1 MKLSVIIN
9 MKKTLLALFISL
21 ASFIT
26 SNASAQIVHPKWA
39 QNAVV
44 YEINVRQFSVSGNI
58 SGVTEQL
65 ERLKSLGVDILWLM
79 PLHPIGV
86 EKRKGTLGSY
96 YSVKDYKAFNTE
108 FGTEGEFE
116 IFVKKAHQLG
126 FKVIIDWVANHTAW
140 DHDWIKK
147 HPDWY
152 ERDAKGRIQTPFD
165 WTDVAKLNYAS
176 KPMRA
181 AMTDAM
187 KYWVTKYDIDG
198 FRCDVAFMVPVDFW
212 NENRKALE
220 KIKPLYMLAEM
231 EANNDINKTPAVYYA
246 SAFNASYAW
255 TFMGASA
262 DLVAGNKSVNDFRKI
277 MQNNYKELPSS
288 MHKMFFLTN
297 HDENSWNA
305 TIQERYGKNWKSIA
319 ALVYT
324 LPQSLPLIYTGEEA
338 GLARRLKFFDKDP
351 ILNSEWSDTS
361 RYTFYRSLIKL
372 HQTNPAL
379 KNNQDSSNFEELN
392 LIEENTGLVYGYK
405 RSSGA
410 SEVIVLINLGQESSH
425 FSIEGF
431 KLDRSQYKSI
441 ASGDFNIIENNS
453 DVIEIV
459 PLTPTSIFD
468 IQLENQLNEQ
478 IELPPFSFL
487 ILHK

>member
-21 ASFIT
+21 ASIIT
-26 SNASAQIVHPKWA
+26 SNATAQIVHPDWA

-44 YEINVRQFSVSGNI
+44 YEVNVRQFSESGNI
-58 SGVTEQL
+58 SGVTQQL

-96 YSVKDYKAFNTE
+96 YSVKDYKAFNPE
-108 FGTEGEFE
+108 FGTEMDFQF
-116 IFVKKAHQLG
+116 FVKKAHDLG

-140 DHDWIKK
+140 DHEWIKN

-152 ERDAKGRIQTPFD
+152 VRDASGKIQTPFD
-165 WTDVAKLNYAS
+165 WTDVAKLNYGS

-187 KYWVTKYDIDG
+187 KHWVTKYDIDG

-212 NENRKALE
+212 NENRKVLE
-220 KIKPLYMLAEM
+220 KIKPMYMLAEM
-231 EANNDINKTPAVYYA
+231 EANNDINKIPAEYYKT
-246 SAFNASYAW
+246 AFNASYAW

-262 DLVAGNKSVNDFRKI
+262 DLVARKKSITEFKSI
-277 MQNNYKELPSS
+277 MQKNYAELPSS
-288 MHKMFFLTN
+288 MHKLFFLTN
-297 HDENSWNA
+297 HDENTWNA
-305 TIQERYGKNWKSIA
+305 TINERYGENWKAIA

-324 LPQSLPLIYTGEEA
+324 LPQSLPLMYTGEEA

-351 ILNSEWSDTS
+351 IKVTEWSDTS
-361 RYTFYRSLIKL
+361 RYAFYRNLIQL
-372 HQTNPAL
+372 HHTHPAL
-379 KNNQDSSNFEELN
+379 KNNQAGSKFEEFN
-392 LIEENTGLVYGYK
+392 LIDENTGLVYGYK
-405 RSSGA
+405 RTLGK
-410 SEVIVLINLGQESSH
+410 SEVIVFINLSEEFAH
-425 FSIEGF
+425 
-431 KLDRSQYKSI
+431 
-441 ASGDFNIIENNS
+441 FNINGQKFDVNNYQSITSSGIEEFQFN
-453 DVIEIV
+453 D
-459 PLTPTSIFD
+459 
-468 IQLENQLNEQ
+468 Q
-478 IELPPFSFL
+478 IELPPFSFF

>member
-26 SNASAQIVHPKWA
+26 SNTTAQIVHPNWA

-44 YEINVRQFSVSGNI
+44 YEVNVRQFSESGKL
-58 SGVTEQL
+58 SGVSD
-65 ERLKSLGVDILWLM
+65 RLQFLKDLGVDVLWFM
-79 PLHPIGV
+79 PLHPIG
-86 EKRKGTLGSY
+86 EENRKGTLGSY
-96 YSVKDYKAFNTE
+96 YSVKDYKAFNPE
-108 FGTEGEFE
+108 FGTELEFQL
-116 IFVKKAHQLG
+116 FVKKAHELG

-140 DHDWIKK
+140 DHAWIKQ

-152 ERDAKGRIQTPFD
+152 ERDAAGKIQTPFD

-187 KYWVTKYDIDG
+187 KHWVSKYDIDG
-198 FRCDVAFMVPVDFW
+198 FRCDVAFLVPVDFW

-220 KIKPLYMLAEM
+220 KIKPMYMLAEM
-231 EANNDINKTPAVYYA
+231 EANNDINKTPAAYYA

-262 DLVAGNKSVNDFRKI
+262 DLVAGKKSMNEFKSI
-277 MQNNYKELPSS
+277 MQKNYAELPAS

-297 HDENSWNA
+297 HDENTWNA
-305 TIQERYGKNWKSIA
+305 TIQERYGENWKAIA

-324 LPQSLPLIYTGEEA
+324 LPQSLPLMYTGEEA
-338 GLARRLKFFDKDP
+338 GLERRLKFFEKDP
-351 ILNSEWSDTS
+351 VKVTEWSDTS
-361 RYTFYRSLIKL
+361 RYAFYRNLIQL
-372 HQTNPAL
+372 HHKHPAL
-379 KNNQDSSNFEELN
+379 KNNQAGSKFEEYN
-392 LIEENTGLVYGYK
+392 LIEENTGKVYAYK
-405 RSSGA
+405 RSFGA
-410 SEVIVLINLGQESSH
+410 SEVIVIINLAEE
-425 FSIEGF
+425 FSQINIEGL
-431 KLDRSQYKSI
+431 KLDVNNYQSITSSQI
-441 ASGDFNIIENNS
+441 AEFR
-453 DVIEIV
+453 
-459 PLTPTSIFD
+459 
-468 IQLENQLNEQ
+468 LNDQ
-478 IELPPFSFL
+478 IAMPPYSFL

>member
-21 ASFIT
+21 ASIIT
-26 SNASAQIVHPKWA
+26 SNATAQIVHPNWA

-44 YEINVRQFSVSGNI
+44 YEVNVRQFSESGNI
-58 SGVTEQL
+58 SGVTQQL

-96 YSVKDYKAFNTE
+96 YSVKDYKAFNPE
-108 FGTEGEFE
+108 FGTEMDFQF
-116 IFVKKAHQLG
+116 FVKKAHDLG

-140 DHDWIKK
+140 DHEWVKK
-147 HPDWY
+147 NPDWY
-152 ERDAKGRIQTPFD
+152 ERDAAGKIQTPYD
-165 WTDVAKLNYAS
+165 WTDVAKLNYSS

-187 KYWVTKYDIDG
+187 KHWITKYDIDG
-198 FRCDVAFMVPVDFW
+198 FRCDVAFLVPVGFW

-220 KIKPLYMLAEM
+220 KIKPMYMLAEM
-231 EANNDINKTPAVYYA
+231 EANNDINKIPAEYYA

-262 DLVAGNKSVNDFRKI
+262 DLVARKKSVTEFKSI
-277 MQNNYKELPSS
+277 MQKNYAELPSS
-288 MHKMFFLTN
+288 MHKLFFLTN
-297 HDENSWNA
+297 HDENTWNA
-305 TIQERYGKNWKSIA
+305 TINERYGENWKAIA

-324 LPQSLPLIYTGEEA
+324 LPQSLPLMYTGEEA

-351 ILNSEWSDTS
+351 IKVTEWSDTS
-361 RYTFYRSLIKL
+361 RYAFYRNLIQL
-372 HQTNPAL
+372 HHTHPAL
-379 KNNQDSSNFEELN
+379 KNNQAGSKFEEFN
-392 LIEENTGLVYGYK
+392 LIDENTGLVYGYK
-405 RSSGA
+405 RTLGK
-410 SEVIVLINLGQESSH
+410 SEVIVFINLSEEFSH
-425 FSIEGF
+425 F
-431 KLDRSQYKSI
+431 
-441 ASGDFNIIENNS
+441 NINGQK
-453 DVIEIV
+453 
-459 PLTPTSIFD
+459 FD
-468 IQLENQLNEQ
+468 INNYQSITSSGIEEFQFNDQ
-478 IELPPFSFL
+478 IELPPFSFF

>member
-21 ASFIT
+21 ASIIT
-26 SNASAQIVHPKWA
+26 SNATAQIVHPNWA

-44 YEINVRQFSVSGNI
+44 YEVNVRQFSESGNI
-58 SGVTEQL
+58 SGVTQQL

-96 YSVKDYKAFNTE
+96 YSLKDYKAFNPE
-108 FGTEGEFE
+108 FGTEMDFQF
-116 IFVKKAHQLG
+116 FVKKAHDLG

-140 DHDWIKK
+140 DHEWVKK
-147 HPDWY
+147 NPDWY
-152 ERDAKGRIQTPFD
+152 ERDAAGKIQTPYD
-165 WTDVAKLNYAS
+165 WTDVAKLNYSS

-187 KYWVTKYDIDG
+187 KHWITKYDIDG
-198 FRCDVAFMVPVDFW
+198 FRCDVAFLVPVGFW

-220 KIKPLYMLAEM
+220 KIKPMYMLAEM
-231 EANNDINKTPAVYYA
+231 EANNDINKIPAEYYA

-262 DLVAGNKSVNDFRKI
+262 DLVARKKSVTEFKSI
-277 MQNNYKELPSS
+277 MQKNYAELPSS
-288 MHKMFFLTN
+288 MHKLFFLTN
-297 HDENSWNA
+297 HDENTWNA
-305 TIQERYGKNWKSIA
+305 TINERYGENWKAIA

-324 LPQSLPLIYTGEEA
+324 LPQSLPLMYTGEEA

-351 ILNSEWSDTS
+351 IKVTEWSDTS
-361 RYTFYRSLIKL
+361 RYAFYRNLIQL
-372 HQTNPAL
+372 HHTHPAL
-379 KNNQDSSNFEELN
+379 KNNQAGSKFEEFN
-392 LIEENTGLVYGYK
+392 LIDENTGLVYGYK
-405 RSSGA
+405 RTLGK
-410 SEVIVLINLGQESSH
+410 SEVIVFINLSEEFSH
-425 FSIEGF
+425 FNINGQKFDVNNYQSIT
-431 KLDRSQYKSI
+431 S
-441 ASGDFNIIENNS
+441 SGIEEFQFN
-453 DVIEIV
+453 D
-459 PLTPTSIFD
+459 
-468 IQLENQLNEQ
+468 Q
-478 IELPPFSFL
+478 IELPPFSFF

>member
-26 SNASAQIVHPKWA
+26 SNTTAQIVHPNWA

-44 YEINVRQFSVSGNI
+44 YEVNVRQFSESGKL
-58 SGVTEQL
+58 SGVSD
-65 ERLKSLGVDILWLM
+65 RLQFLKDLGVDVLWFM
-79 PLHPIGV
+79 PLHPIG
-86 EKRKGTLGSY
+86 EENRKGTLGSY
-96 YSVKDYKAFNTE
+96 YSVKDYKAFNPE
-108 FGTEGEFE
+108 FGTELEFQL
-116 IFVKKAHQLG
+116 FVKKAHELG

-140 DHDWIKK
+140 DHAWIKQ

-152 ERDAKGRIQTPFD
+152 ERDAAGKIQTPFD

-187 KYWVTKYDIDG
+187 KHWVSKYDIDG
-198 FRCDVAFMVPVDFW
+198 FRCDVAFLVPVDFW

-220 KIKPLYMLAEM
+220 KIKPMYMLAEM
-231 EANNDINKTPAVYYA
+231 EANNDINKTPAAYYA

-262 DLVAGNKSVNDFRKI
+262 DLVAGKKSMNEFKSI
-277 MQNNYKELPSS
+277 MQKNYAELPAS

-297 HDENSWNA
+297 HDENTWNA
-305 TIQERYGKNWKSIA
+305 TIQERYGENWKAIA

-324 LPQSLPLIYTGEEA
+324 LPQSLPLMYTGEEA
-338 GLARRLKFFDKDP
+338 GLERRLKFFEKDP
-351 ILNSEWSDTS
+351 VKVTEWSDTS
-361 RYTFYRSLIKL
+361 RYAFYRNLIQL
-372 HQTNPAL
+372 HHTHPAL
-379 KNNQDSSNFEELN
+379 KNNQAGSKFEEYN
-392 LIEENTGLVYGYK
+392 LIEENTGKVYAYK
-405 RSSGA
+405 RSFGA
-410 SEVIVLINLGQESSH
+410 SEVIVIINLAEE
-425 FSIEGF
+425 FSQINIEGL
-431 KLDRSQYKSI
+431 KLDVNNYQSITSSQI
-441 ASGDFNIIENNS
+441 AEFR
-453 DVIEIV
+453 
-459 PLTPTSIFD
+459 
-468 IQLENQLNEQ
+468 LNEQ
-478 IELPPFSFL
+478 IAMPPYSFL

>member
-9 MKKTLLALFISL
+9 MKKTLVALFISL
-21 ASFIT
+21 ASIIT
-26 SNASAQIVHPKWA
+26 SNAKAQIVHPNWA

-44 YEINVRQFSVSGNI
+44 YEVNIRQFSTSGSI

-96 YSVKDYKAFNTE
+96 YSVKDYKAFNPE
-108 FGTEGEFE
+108 FGSEGEFE
-116 IFVKKAHQLG
+116 LFIKKAHQLG
-126 FKVIIDWVANHTAW
+126 LKVIIDWVANHTAW
-140 DHDWIKK
+140 DHEWIKK

-152 ERDAKGRIQTPFD
+152 ERDKKGVIQTPFD
-165 WTDVAKLNYAS
+165 WTDVAKLNFSS

-187 KYWVTKYDIDG
+187 KHWVKKYDIDG

-220 KIKPLYMLAEM
+220 KIKPMYMLAEM
-231 EANNDINKTPAVYYA
+231 EANNDINKNPSEYYA

-262 DLVAGNKSVNDFRKI
+262 DLVAGKSSVSDFRKT
-277 MQNNYKELPSS
+277 MHNNYAELPAS

-324 LPQSLPLIYTGEEA
+324 LPQSLPLIYSGEEA

-351 ILNSEWSDTS
+351 IINSEWSDTS
-361 RYTFYRSLIKL
+361 RYSFYRTLIKL
-372 HQTNPAL
+372 HHTNAAL
-379 KNNQDSSNFEELN
+379 KNNEVGAKFQEFDFVDEK
-392 LIEENTGLVYGYK
+392 TGLVYGYK
-405 RSSGA
+405 RSSGN
-410 SEVIVLINLGQESSH
+410 SEVIVLINLGQESSQ
-425 FSIEGF
+425 FFIEGF
-431 KLDRSQYKSI
+431 NLDKSLYKSI
-441 ASGDFNIIENNS
+441 ASADFNIIETNLDGNEIMPISPSSLS
-453 DVIEIV
+453 DA
-459 PLTPTSIFD
+459 
-468 IQLENQLNEQ
+468 QYNAQ
-478 IELPPFSFL
+478 IELPPYSFL

>member
-26 SNASAQIVHPKWA
+26 SNTTAQIVHPNWA

-44 YEINVRQFSVSGNI
+44 YEVNVRQFSESGKL
-58 SGVTEQL
+58 SGVSD
-65 ERLKSLGVDILWLM
+65 RLQFLKDLGVDVLWFM
-79 PLHPIGV
+79 PLHPIG
-86 EKRKGTLGSY
+86 EENRKGTLGSY
-96 YSVKDYKAFNTE
+96 YSVKDYKAFNPE
-108 FGTEGEFE
+108 FGTELEFQL
-116 IFVKKAHQLG
+116 FVKKAHELG

-140 DHDWIKK
+140 DHAWIKQ

-152 ERDAKGRIQTPFD
+152 ERDAAGKIQTPFD

-187 KYWVTKYDIDG
+187 KHWVSKYDIDG
-198 FRCDVAFMVPVDFW
+198 FRCDVAFLVPVDFW

-220 KIKPLYMLAEM
+220 KIKPMYMLAEM
-231 EANNDINKTPAVYYA
+231 EANNDINKTPAAYYA

-262 DLVAGNKSVNDFRKI
+262 DLVAGKKSMNEFKSI
-277 MQNNYKELPSS
+277 MQKNYAELPAS

-297 HDENSWNA
+297 HDENTWNA
-305 TIQERYGKNWKSIA
+305 TIQERYGENWKAIA

-324 LPQSLPLIYTGEEA
+324 LPQSLPLMYTGEEA
-338 GLARRLKFFDKDP
+338 GLERRLKFFEKDP
-351 ILNSEWSDTS
+351 VKVTEWSDTS
-361 RYTFYRSLIKL
+361 RYAFYRNLIQL
-372 HQTNPAL
+372 HHTHPAL
-379 KNNQDSSNFEELN
+379 KNNQAGSKFEEYN
-392 LIEENTGLVYGYK
+392 LIEENTGKVYAYK
-405 RSSGA
+405 RSFGA
-410 SEVIVLINLGQESSH
+410 SEVIVIINLAEE
-425 FSIEGF
+425 FSQINIEGL
-431 KLDRSQYKSI
+431 KLDVNNYQSITSSQI
-441 ASGDFNIIENNS
+441 AEFR
-453 DVIEIV
+453 
-459 PLTPTSIFD
+459 
-468 IQLENQLNEQ
+468 LNDQ
-478 IELPPFSFL
+478 IAMPPYSFL